1 MMKNR
6 DICSYD
12 LAGLQAVF
20 AQHGEPAYRAK
31 QLFSWLHQKRVRS
44 FDEMTNLSAATR
56 GWLSQE
62 FDIVNASLVRRQ
74 VSQKDGTEKYLFGFA
89 DGNCVETV
97 AMLYE
102 HGLSVCI
109 STQVGCRMGCSFC
122 ASTKNGL
129 VRSLPASEMLAQIYE
144 TERLYGRAVDSIV
157 LMGIG
162 EPLDNFDNVV
172 RFYELITDEA
182 GYGLKNRAVTIST
195 CGLVPESYK
204 LADLKKQLT
213 LALSLHAPTSEKR
226 DGIMPINRRFP
237 LPEGM
242 EACRYFAKT
251 TGRRISFEYTI
262 IHGFNDSEQDAQQLA
277 SLLQGLLSHVNV
289 IPVNAAGR
297 GNFSATRRNAE
308 DFAERLRVLGVNAT
322 VRRTLGDD
330 ISAACGQLRRE
341 TAQQSEKN

>member
-6 DICSYD
+6 DICSYN
-12 LAGLQAVF
+12 LAELQAVF

-56 GWLSQE
+56 LWLSQE

-74 VSQKDGTEKYLFGFA
+74 ISQKDGTEKYLFGFA

-129 VRSLPASEMLAQIYE
+129 VRSLTASEMLAQIYE

-162 EPLDNFDNVV
+162 EP
-172 RFYELITDEA
+172 
-182 GYGLKNRAVTIST
+182 
-195 CGLVPESYK
+195 
-204 LADLKKQLT
+204 
-213 LALSLHAPTSEKR
+213 
-226 DGIMPINRRFP
+226 
-237 LPEGM
+237 
-242 EACRYFAKT
+242 
-251 TGRRISFEYTI
+251 
-262 IHGFNDSEQDAQQLA
+262 
-277 SLLQGLLSHVNV
+277 
-289 IPVNAAGR
+289 
-297 GNFSATRRNAE
+297 
-308 DFAERLRVLGVNAT
+308 
-322 VRRTLGDD
+322 
-330 ISAACGQLRRE
+330 
-341 TAQQSEKN
+341 

>member
-1 MMKNR
+1 MNNR

-12 LAGLQAVF
+12 LAGLKMLF
-20 AQHGEPAYRAK
+20 SQHGEPAYRAK
-31 QLFSWLHQKRVRS
+31 QLFSWLHQKRVKS
-44 FDEMTNLSAATR
+44 FDAMSNLPAATR
-56 GWLSQE
+56 AWLQQE
-62 FDIVNASLVRRQ
+62 YDIISAELVRRQ

-97 AMLYE
+97 AMRYE

-129 VRSLPASEMLAQIYE
+129 VRCLTASEMLVQIYE
-144 TERLYGRAVDSIV
+144 TERIFGQPVDSIV

-172 RFYELITDEA
+172 RFYDLITDEA

-195 CGLVPESYK
+195 CGLVPEIYK

-226 DGIMPINRRFP
+226 DGIMPINRKYP
-237 LPEGM
+237 LPEVM

-251 TGRRISFEYTI
+251 TGRRISFEYTV
-262 IHGFNDSEQDAQQLA
+262 IHDFNDGEQDARQLA
-277 SLLQGLLSHVNV
+277 ALLRGLQSHVNV

-297 GNFSATRRNAE
+297 GNFNATRRNAE
-308 DFAERLRVLGVNAT
+308 DFAAMLQRLGVNAT

-341 TAQQSEKN
+341 TQQK